1 MFTIPPSSEEAMENV
16 ALDYRDAVA
25 EDNARHLSGF
35 IEADQEQ
42 VRYIAQGLARAG
54 YLVVEVRS
62 KASHLVV
69 KLTPV
74 GPRP

>member
-1 MFTIPPSSEEAMENV
+1 MFTTPPSSEEAMEDA
-16 ALDYRDAVA
+16 ALNYQDAVA

-35 IEADQEQ
+35 IEADKGQL
-42 VRYIAQGLARAG
+42 RYIAQGLARAG

-69 KLTPV
+69 KMTPV
-74 GPRP
+74 